1 MQGVRTGRHD
11 AADVP
16 DGLRAHWRSWL
27 GATDDDLAVL
37 GSGSL
42 PGPPRVVV
50 VGAAGRTAPGWDGEV
65 HAVTGVVD
73 ADGSAVVS
81 LPPDHVEWARDLV
94 ASGADVARLR
104 AALPTRLGL
113 PDHVAYQGVCRW
125 SARPADVPGT
135 DALPEAGRWVPVDDE
150 RVPDWLR
157 PFGGEVLVSF
167 DEHDRYLAGVGL
179 KRHDRHGH
187 EIAVGTDERARG
199 RGLAR
204 RLVAQAGRSLH
215 AAGIVPT
222 YLHDPA
228 NTASARV
235 ADSAGL
241 PDRGWWALGIARIPG

>member
-1 MQGVRTGRHD
+1 MQDVRTRRPE

-16 DGLRAHWRSWL
+16 DGLRAHWRAWL

-37 GSGSL
+37 GSGPR
-42 PGPPRVVV
+42 PGPPPVVV
-50 VGAAGRTAPGWDGEV
+50 VGSPGRTAPGWDGEV

-73 ADGSAVVS
+73 PEGAAVVS
-81 LPPDHVEWARDLV
+81 LPPDHAEWARDLV
-94 ASGADVARLR
+94 AGGADVGRLR

-113 PDHVAYQGVCRW
+113 ADHVAYQAVCRW
-125 SARPADVPGT
+125 SARLADVPGP
-135 DALPEAGRWVPVDDE
+135 DVLPEAGRWVPVNDE

-157 PFGGEVLVSF
+157 PFGGEVLVVL
-167 DEHDRYLAGVGL
+167 DEDDRYLAGVGL

-204 RLVAQAGRSLH
+204 RLVAQAARSLH

-235 ADSAGL
+235 ADSVGL
-241 PDRGWWALGIARIPG
+241 PDRGWRALGIARIPR

>member
-1 MQGVRTGRHD
+1 MQGVTTERRD
-11 AADVP
+11 AAEVP
-16 DGLRAHWRSWL
+16 DGLRAHWRTWL
-27 GATDDDLAVL
+27 GATDDELAVL
-37 GSGSL
+37 GST
-42 PGPPRVVV
+42 PPQGPPRVVV
-50 VGAAGRTAPGWDGEV
+50 VGSAGRTTPGWDGEV

-73 ADGSAVVS
+73 AHGSAVVS

-94 ASGADVARLR
+94 ATGADVARLR
-104 AALPTRLGL
+104 AALPTRMRL

-125 SARPADVPGT
+125 SARPADVPG
-135 DALPEAGRWVPVDDE
+135 AEVLPEAGRWVPVHDP

-157 PFGGEVLVSF
+157 PFGGDALVAL
-167 DEHDRYLAGVGL
+167 DDDDRYLAGVGL

-204 RLVAQAGRSLH
+204 RLVAQAARSLH
-215 AAGIVPT
+215 ADGIVPT

-235 ADSAGL
+235 ADAAGL